1 MDFKELLAELLK
13 NIDISQE
20 FIDENLT
27 VCAEKNLGDFSL
39 PCFKLAKQLRLNPV
53 VIANESV
60 KKLEQNKPEWLDEIS
75 AVNGY
80 INFKINHGF
89 AASTVLPCV
98 KERGRE
104 WKAKESNGKTVCI
117 DYSSV
122 NIAKPFHIGHLLT
135 TVIGGSLY
143 RIFSF
148 LGYKTVGINHLGDWG
163 TQFGKL
169 ICAYLKWGEGKKADD
184 LTMAELSKLYVRF
197 HSEAEK
203 DEKLNDEGRFWF
215 KKIEDGDATA
225 LSIFESFKKITLR
238 EVDKIY
244 KMLGI
249 TFDSYNGESFYNDKM
264 QPIIDDLK
272 AKGLLVESEG
282 AQIVDLSEYGMPPC
296 LILRSD
302 GASLYATRDLAA
314 AVYRHNTYDFDQ
326 CLYVVAYQQDLH
338 FKQVFKVLELM
349 GYDWAKR
356 CKHVAFGMV
365 SLENGGSLSTRTGN
379 VVLLEDVLNTSIK
392 QAYEIIDK
400 KNPDLEAKEQ
410 TARDVGIG
418 AVVFGALTNARIK
431 DMVFSFEKALNFDGE
446 TAPYLQYTHAR
457 CCSLLSKIQYSGNNI
472 DFSVL
477 SDPYSFDVVMLL
489 SAFDETVET
498 AALKYEPSCI
508 SKYLIDLAQSF
519 NRFYLNNRISG
530 EESRISDARLFL
542 TECVCNTLYNGL
554 KLLLIN
560 APERM

>member
-1 MDFKELLAELLK
+1 MDFKRLIGDLLAST
-13 NIDISQE
+13 DISYDY
-20 FIDENLT
+20 IKENLV
-27 VCAEKNLGDFSL
+27 VCAEKRLGDFSL
-39 PCFKLAKQLRLNPV
+39 PCFKLSKVLRKNPAS
-53 VIANESV
+53 IASEYAERLKTV
-60 KKLEQNKPEWLDEIS
+60 RPDWLDEVS

-80 INFKINHGF
+80 INFKINHCF
-89 AASTVLPCV
+89 AARSVLTEV
-98 KERGRE
+98 MAKGGE
-104 WKAKESNGKTVCI
+104 WKKRESNGKTICI

-143 RIFSF
+143 RIFGF
-148 LGYKTVGINHLGDWG
+148 LGYNTVGINHLGDWG

-169 ICAYLKWGEGKKADD
+169 ICAYLKWGEGKPAET
-184 LTMAELSKLYVRF
+184 LTMSELSKLYVKF
-197 HSEAEK
+197 HAEAEK
-203 DEKLNDEGRFWF
+203 DESLNDEGRFWF
-215 KKIEDGDATA
+215 KKIEDGDETA
-225 LSIFESFKKITLR
+225 IGIFEAFKKITLK
-238 EVDKIY
+238 EVGKIY
-244 KMLGI
+244 DMLGI
-249 TFDSYNGESFYNDKM
+249 SFDSYNGESFYNDKM
-264 QPIIDDLK
+264 QPIIDDLQK
-272 AKGLLVESEG
+272 KGLLVESDG
-282 AQIVDLSEYGMPPC
+282 AKIVDLKEYGMPPC

-314 AVYRHNTYDFDQ
+314 AVYRQNTYRFDQ

-349 GYDWAKR
+349 GYKWADR
-356 CKHVAFGMV
+356 CKHVSFGMV

-392 QAYEIIDK
+392 QAYEIIDN
-400 KNPDLEAKEQ
+400 KNPTLNDKEKI
-410 TARDVGIG
+410 ARDVGIG

-457 CCSLLSKIQYSGNNI
+457 CCSLLSKLAYSGKEI

-477 SDPYSFDVVMLL
+477 TDNFSFETVMLL
-489 SAFDETVET
+489 SAFDETIEN
-498 AALKYEPSCI
+498 AAEKYEPSYI
-508 SKYLIDLAQSF
+508 SRYLIDLAQSF

-530 EESRISDARLFL
+530 EEERVSDARLYL
-542 TECVCNTLYNGL
+542 TECVRNTLYNGL

-560 APERM
+560 APEQM